1 MEKLLMILEDVRPD
15 IDFNNEKNLVTDGIL
30 DSFDVITIVDEISEE
45 FEIDIK
51 PKYLTADNFSSAET
65 IWELIKMLKG

>member
-1 MEKLLMILEDVRPD
+1 MDKLLMILEDVRPD

-45 FEIDIK
+45 FEIDNT